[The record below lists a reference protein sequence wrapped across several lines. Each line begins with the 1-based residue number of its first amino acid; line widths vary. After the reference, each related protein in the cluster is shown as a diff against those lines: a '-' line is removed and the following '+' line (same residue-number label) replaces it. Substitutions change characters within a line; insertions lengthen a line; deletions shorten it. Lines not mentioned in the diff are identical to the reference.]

1 MDIRGQRRSSNIE
14 DRRGMSP
21 VRKGVGLSLGG
32 ILFLVVLSFLGI
44 NPLPF
49 LGVATQQAP
58 VEMQPSSQ
66 PYQESAS
73 EAQLSELAGVTLAQT
88 EETWGKL
95 FDGKYPP
102 PTMVMFTGQTPSA
115 CGTGQSAMG
124 PFYCPLDQKVYLD
137 LSFFEELD
145 RKFGAPGDFA
155 QAYVIAHEVG
165 HHVQNLTGTAQ
176 QVQKLQQRAR
186 DKAEANQY
194 SVMLELQA
202 DCYAGVWARDAA
214 PRLNITQQDIEEG
227 LREVAGRAEPFLQLA
242 EERQVEVDLL
252 VRRTVKR
259 AGRRLAHAAG
269 GRVPAGEQHQLR
281 LLVAA
286 AGLAEDRP
294 PGVLGVGEHHRDE
307 AADVVGRLARRLRG
321 RLHLRRRAAF
331 EAAEH
336 ANHHPRVDAE
346 EVRRHQRHHD
356 RADAEP
362 ATTDAD
368 AAGRARA
375 ALAAAVFHVVAFA
388 TVSAHGC
395 SPSLGYSPSVW

>member
-21 VRKGVGLSLGG
+21 VRKGVGLSVGG
-32 ILFLVVLSFLGI
+32 ILFLIVLSFLGI

-49 LGVATQQAP
+49 LGVATKEAP

-66 PYQESAS
+66 PYQESAT

-102 PTMVMFTGQTPSA
+102 PTMVMFSGQTPSA
-115 CGTGQSAMG
+115 CGTGQAAMG

-137 LSFFEELD
+137 LTFFEELEQ
-145 RKFGAPGDFA
+145 KFGAPGDFA

-186 DKAEANQY
+186 SKAEANQY

-214 PRLNITQQDIEEG
+214 PRLKITQQDIDEG
-227 LREVAGRAEPFLQLA
+227 MRAATAIGDDTLQ
-242 EERQVEVDLL
+242 
-252 VRRTVKR
+252 R
-259 AGRRLAHAAG
+259 AAQ
-269 GRVPAGEQHQLR
+269 GRVVPDAFTHGTAEQRSRWLMTGMNSGDPNACDTFNARQL
-281 LLVAA
+281 
-286 AGLAEDRP
+286 
-294 PGVLGVGEHHRDE
+294 
-307 AADVVGRLARRLRG
+307 
-321 RLHLRRRAAF
+321 
-331 EAAEH
+331 
-336 ANHHPRVDAE
+336 
-346 EVRRHQRHHD
+346 
-356 RADAEP
+356 
-362 ATTDAD
+362 
-368 AAGRARA
+368 
-375 ALAAAVFHVVAFA
+375 
-388 TVSAHGC
+388 
-395 SPSLGYSPSVW
+395 